1 MNDWID
7 ICRIDD
13 IPVLGARRVRRPAG
27 TDVAIFRT
35 ESGRV
40 FALLDRCPHKGGPLS
55 QGIVFGEHVACP
67 LHNWAISLEDG
78 QARAPDVGCATRF
91 AVRVEGDVV
100 SLLAS
105 ELATLAIDDA
115 DLAGVDPATPLRC
128 AQDDGLAAGRATAMA
143 HDCANPQPQSANP
156 QPRSAN
162 PVSSCAQSQDPR
174 VQKTIPIVSA

>member
-1 MNDWID
+1 MSDWID

-35 ESGRV
+35 GSDRI

-91 AVRVEGDVV
+91 SVRVEGGVV
-100 SLLAS
+100 SLLAG
-105 ELATLAIDDA
+105 ELATLAIDDGA
-115 DLAGVDPATPLRC
+115 DAAAALAVARKVI
-128 AQDDGLAAGRATAMA
+128 AIA
-143 HDCANPQPQSANP
+143 SA
-156 QPRSAN
+156 
-162 PVSSCAQSQDPR
+162 
-174 VQKTIPIVSA
+174 